1 MIFNILSSIS
11 EYQQNNKYLINI
23 IAGRAD
29 CWLAADEMHKLN
41 EAVTRPRQLSNDGW
55 APGSSRQDWPSGEA
69 EQGNVVPRHDGGEIN
84 RNQISPQ
91 GIWDEGK
98 IKSRQDD
105 DDDGEI
111 VYQIH

>member
-1 MIFNILSSIS
+1 MAS
-11 EYQQNNKYLINI
+11 
-23 IAGRAD
+23 
-29 CWLAADEMHKLN
+29 WLAGWAGKMHKLN
-41 EAVTRPRQLSNDGW
+41 EAVTRQSWLSNDGP
-55 APGSSRQDWPSGEA
+55 APGSNHQDWPTGEA
-69 EQGNVVPRHDGGEIN
+69 EQGNLVPTHDEGEIN

-91 GIWDEGK
+91 GMWDEGK